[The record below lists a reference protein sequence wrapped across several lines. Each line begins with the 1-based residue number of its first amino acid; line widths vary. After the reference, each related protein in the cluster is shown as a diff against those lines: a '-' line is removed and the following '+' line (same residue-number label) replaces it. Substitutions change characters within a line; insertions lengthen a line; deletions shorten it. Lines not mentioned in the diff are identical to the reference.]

1 MTNLYIFKSI
11 DAFCM
16 LHVILYFHKGKD
28 IHNPNNPLQY
38 FCMFGFLGCK
48 MCLFRKLYVKG
59 FVNSF
64 GTSFFHLVNL
74 ESIIV
79 VVFSCHLIHIT
90 THLLVH
96 ILHFF
101 PFYVGLKKDFFS
113 PCSLI
118 LYKIFTVMLYA
129 HFVVV

>member
-1 MTNLYIFKSI
+1 
-11 DAFCM
+11 M
-16 LHVILYFHKGKD
+16 LHVIPCFHKGKD

-38 FCMFGFLGCK
+38 FWVLGFLECE
-48 MCLFRKLYVKG
+48 MCLFRKLYVEG
-59 FVNSF
+59 LVDSF
-64 GTSFFHLVNL
+64 GAIVFHLIDL

-118 LYKIFTVMLYA
+118 LYKIFTIMLYA